1 MFMINTTASV
11 KIEKSMKNPQEI
23 GVGGSVVVARVGTGV
38 FIAAGVPG
46 K

>member
-1 MFMINTTASV
+1 MLYASN
-11 KIEKSMKNPQEI
+11 KLKRKSLKNSQEI